1 MMNTFSPTPPD
12 EDQKHLAN
20 SSLPFLTENEAEV
33 ARLMLQH
40 RRLTELMGNAL
51 PPTLNLSRVR
61 RVLDVGCG
69 VGAWVYEMA
78 WRHPDMQLVGID
90 KSAYFIDQALRHIF
104 GGIPKIT
111 YLVQDMHHLEGEMFA
126 PGSFD
131 LIHMRFLVGDV
142 TVQAFPSLLRSLA
155 HLCRPGGFFVWTEAE
170 FPLTTSPACQH
181 LFSLVL
187 HALQAAG
194 RAFAPGYS
202 LGITS
207 CMGRWLRDAGYR
219 IAQDQAYAIEV
230 SAGTKGHEIFAPWAE
245 MMALTMERPR
255 PLPPLEPV
263 RDRSMRK
270 KRSKIYGKS
279 TEPMPTPV
287 SLTRTVNHC
296 DGPGSVP
303 WGRGGSRLAPMVI
316 LPPGG

>member
-40 RRLTELMGNAL
+40 RRLTELMGNAV
-51 PPTLNLSRVR
+51 PPRLDLSRVHR
-61 RVLDVGCG
+61 ALDVGCG
-69 VGAWVYEMA
+69 VGAWIYEMA
-78 WRHPDMQLVGID
+78 WRH
-90 KSAYFIDQALRHIF
+90 
-104 GGIPKIT
+104 
-111 YLVQDMHHLEGEMFA
+111 

-230 SAGTKGHEIFAPWAE
+230 SAGTKGHEMFARQAYVFGNQVQPF
-245 MMALTMERPR
+245 L
-255 PLPPLEPV
+255 LETKATTATEFEEV
-263 RDRSMRK
+263 FTQMQKEIRDESFC
-270 KRSKIYGKS
+270 G
-279 TEPMPTPV
+279 
-287 SLTRTVNHC
+287 LCFLRTVV
-296 DGPGSVP
+296 GVK
-303 WGRGGSRLAPMVI
+303 L
-316 LPPGG
+316 

>member
-230 SAGTKGHEIFAPWAE
+230 SAGTKGHEMFARQAYVFGNQVQPF
-245 MMALTMERPR
+245 L
-255 PLPPLEPV
+255 LETKATTATEFEEV
-263 RDRSMRK
+263 FTQMQKEIRDESFC
-270 KRSKIYGKS
+270 G
-279 TEPMPTPV
+279 
-287 SLTRTVNHC
+287 LCFLRTVV
-296 DGPGSVP
+296 GVK
-303 WGRGGSRLAPMVI
+303 L
-316 LPPGG
+316 

>member
-1 MMNTFSPTPPD
+1 MNTFSPTPPD
-12 EDQKHLAN
+12 EVQKHLAN

-90 KSAYFIDQALRHIF
+90 KSAFFIDQALRHIF

-155 HLCRPGGFFVWTEAE
+155 HLCRPGGFFVRVSIYFRWCCMLCRRRDER
-170 FPLTTSPACQH
+170 SH
-181 LFSLVL
+181 RGIRW
-187 HALQAAG
+187 ALRRVWAAG
-194 RAFAPGYS
+194 CAMPGIALRRTRRMRLRSRPAPRATRCLRARHTSSATRCCLSCWKQRQQRRRSSKRFLRRCRRRYGTSHFAG
-202 LGITS
+202 
-207 CMGRWLRDAGYR
+207 CA
-219 IAQDQAYAIEV
+219 
-230 SAGTKGHEIFAPWAE
+230 F
-245 MMALTMERPR
+245 
-255 PLPPLEPV
+255 
-263 RDRSMRK
+263 
-270 KRSKIYGKS
+270 
-279 TEPMPTPV
+279 
-287 SLTRTVNHC
+287 
-296 DGPGSVP
+296 
-303 WGRGGSRLAPMVI
+303 
-316 LPPGG
+316 